1 MKTTALTTRLA
12 ALALAG
18 ALALGLTGCGAG
30 SSDTAAASQEMSQS
44 VTEDSS
50 AAGGSGALLDP
61 SASTS
66 ESSRK
71 IIYTASVE
79 MESTDFAGAQAAILA
94 AVEQTGAY
102 LESTDLWGSAEDAD
116 RSARYT
122 VRVPVDNYRQLLAAL
137 GEAGSV
143 LNQSESASDV
153 TANYIDVEARLTAL
167 EAQRDRLNELAD
179 QAETTADLL
188 EIESQLSD
196 VQYQIESYTAQ
207 LRSLDS
213 QITYST
219 VDVYLSEVAELTPT
233 GTTFGD
239 RLAAA
244 FFGGWQAFAD
254 LIEGLFLAIVY
265 LLPLLLLAA
274 AIVAVCVVLGRRRRA
289 RRAARRA
296 GQPGAWSAAPQQ
308 AGKAEPQ
315 PNLETAGKPDAASTP
330 DAADKPGADPA
341 ARPEPPASQPG
352 APKSGPK
359 Y

>member
-1 MKTTALTTRLA
+1 MKTTLTTRLA

-30 SSDTAAASQEMSQS
+30 SSDTAAASPEMSQS
-44 VTEDSS
+44 VAEDSGS
-50 AAGGSGALLDP
+50 AGGSGALLDP
-61 SASTS
+61 SASTDTD
-66 ESSRK
+66 RK

-94 AVEQTGAY
+94 AVEQAGAY

-122 VRVPVDNYRQLLAAL
+122 VRVPADNYRQLLAAL
-137 GEAGSV
+137 SEAGSV

-196 VQYQIESYTAQ
+196 VQYQIESYTGQ
-207 LRSLDS
+207 LRAMQD
-213 QITYST
+213 QVTYST
-219 VDVYLSEVAELTPT
+219 VDIYLSEVATLTPT
-233 GTTFGD
+233 GITFAD
-239 RLAAA
+239 RLAEA
-244 FFGGWQAFAD
+244 FFGGWRAFAS
-254 LIEGLFLAIVY
+254 LVQNVFLAVVY
-265 LLPLLLLAA
+265 LMPLILVAAVIIVLCVLA
-274 AIVAVCVVLGRRRRA
+274 GRRRA
-289 RRAARRA
+289 RTHPRRPRPGPPSPPA
-296 GQPGAWSAAPQQ
+296 PGAGPEATYTVPTDEAP
-308 AGKAEPQ
+308 AETPAPGRENQ
-315 PNLETAGKPDAASTP
+315 P
-330 DAADKPGADPA
+330 
-341 ARPEPPASQPG
+341 
-352 APKSGPK
+352 PKSSGPK

>member
-1 MKTTALTTRLA
+1 MKTTLTTRLA

-30 SSDTAAASQEMSQS
+30 SSDTAAASPEMSLS
-44 VTEDSS
+44 ATEDSGS
-50 AAGGSGALLDP
+50 AGGSGALLDP
-61 SASTS
+61 SASTDTD
-66 ESSRK
+66 RK

-79 MESTDFAGAQAAILA
+79 MESTDYDTTRQGILD
-94 AVEQTGAY
+94 AVEAAGAY
-102 LESTDLWGSAEDAD
+102 LESSYQYGNAQDAN
-116 RSARYT
+116 RSAQYT
-122 VRVPVDNYRQLLAAL
+122 VRVPVENYASLLTSL
-137 GEAGSV
+137 GETGNV
-143 LNQSESASDV
+143 LSQSESTDDITS
-153 TANYIDVEARLTAL
+153 NYIDVEARLTAL
-167 EAQRDRLNELAD
+167 EAQRDRLNQLAD

-196 VQYQIESYTAQ
+196 VQYKIESYTAQ
-207 LRSLDS
+207 LRSLES
-213 QITYST
+213 QISYST
-219 VDVYLSEVAELTPT
+219 VDVYLSEVAQLTPT

-244 FFGGWQAFAD
+244 FFGGWQAFAGF
-254 LIEGLFLAIVY
+254 IEGLFLTIVY
-265 LLPLLLLAA
+265 LLPAILLVA
-274 AIVAVCVVLGRRRRA
+274 AIVAVCVVLGRRHRA

-296 GQPGAWSAAPQQ
+296 GQPGAWGATPQP

-315 PNLETAGKPDAASTP
+315 TTPETAGKPDAAPAT

>member
-1 MKTTALTTRLA
+1 MKTTLTTRLA

-30 SSDTAAASQEMSQS
+30 SSDTAAASPEMSQS
-44 VTEDSS
+44 VAEDSGS
-50 AAGGSGALLDP
+50 AGGSGALLDP
-61 SASTS
+61 SASTDTD
-66 ESSRK
+66 RK
-71 IIYTASVE
+71 IVYTASVE
-79 MESTDFAGAQAAILA
+79 MESTDFAGAQTAILA
-94 AVEQTGAY
+94 AVEQAGAY

-122 VRVPVDNYRQLLAAL
+122 VRVPADNYRQLLAAL
-137 GEAGSV
+137 SEAGSV

-196 VQYQIESYTAQ
+196 VQYKIESYTAQ
-207 LRSLDS
+207 LRSLES
-213 QITYST
+213 QISYST
-219 VDVYLSEVAELTPT
+219 VDVYLSEVAQLTPT

-244 FFGGWQAFAD
+244 FFGGWQAFAGF
-254 LIEGLFLAIVY
+254 IEGLFLTIVY
-265 LLPLLLLAA
+265 LLPAILLVA
-274 AIVAVCVVLGRRRRA
+274 AIVAVCVVLGRRHRA

-296 GQPGAWSAAPQQ
+296 GQPVARGAAPQP
-308 AGKAEPQ
+308 AGKTEPQ
-315 PNLETAGKPDAASTP
+315 PNPETAGNPGTVPAPDAAG
-330 DAADKPGADPA
+330 KPGADPA

-352 APKSGPK
+352 TPKSGPK

>member
-1 MKTTALTTRLA
+1 MKTTLTTRLA

-30 SSDTAAASQEMSQS
+30 SSDTAAASPEMSQS
-44 VTEDSS
+44 VAEDSGS
-50 AAGGSGALLDP
+50 AGGSGALLDP
-61 SASTS
+61 SASTDTD
-66 ESSRK
+66 RK
-71 IIYTASVE
+71 IVYTASVE
-79 MESTDFAGAQAAILA
+79 MESTDFAGAQTAILT
-94 AVEQTGAY
+94 AVEQAGAY

-122 VRVPVDNYRQLLAAL
+122 VRVPADNYRQLLAAL
-137 GEAGSV
+137 SEAGSV

-207 LRSLDS
+207 LRSLES
-213 QITYST
+213 QISYST
-219 VDVYLSEVAELTPT
+219 VDVYLSEVAQLTPT

-244 FFGGWQAFAD
+244 FFGGWQAFAGF
-254 LIEGLFLAIVY
+254 IEGLFLTIVY
-265 LLPLLLLAA
+265 LLPAILLVAA
-274 AIVAVCVVLGRRRRA
+274 VVVVCVVLGRRHRA
-289 RRAARRA
+289 CRAARRA
-296 GQPGAWSAAPQQ
+296 GQPVARGAAPQQ

-315 PNLETAGKPDAASTP
+315 PNPETAGNPGTGPDAAG
-330 DAADKPGADPA
+330 KPGADPA
-341 ARPEPPASQPG
+341 ARPEPPTSQPG